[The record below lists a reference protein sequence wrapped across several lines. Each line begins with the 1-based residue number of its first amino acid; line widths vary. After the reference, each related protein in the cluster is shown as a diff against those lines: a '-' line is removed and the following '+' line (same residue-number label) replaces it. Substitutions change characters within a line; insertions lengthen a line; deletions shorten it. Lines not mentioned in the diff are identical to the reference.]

1 MYRNQSEEEGEL
13 GYCEAGGGWG
23 RACTHRSEDL
33 CLGHGKQA
41 GARVQGERS
50 WRRDSDQVM
59 GGLVYQAKGARK
71 RLGRFI
77 QKGTG

>member
-1 MYRNQSEEEGEL
+1 MRLLGAGEELAHTEVS
-13 GYCEAGGGWG
+13 GG
-23 RACTHRSEDL
+23 L

-41 GARVQGERS
+41 GARVQGERRS
-50 WRRDSDQVM
+50 WRRDSDQFM

-71 RLGRFI
+71 WLGRFT